1 MTHTAP
7 APAPGS
13 TSGPAA
19 ATVAAPMTSVPRADA
34 LTSGPPVTPRLV
46 DFSELADLVGI
57 ELGVSSWHEI
67 TQERIDAFAALT
79 GDEQWIHVDPARA
92 ASSPFGGTIAHGYL
106 TLTLST
112 AVIFEIARFTG
123 VASALNYGV
132 DGVRFR
138 APVPVGSR
146 VRGRVSVA
154 SVRRR
159 GKRFTELVLDLRF
172 ELDGTDD
179 VPCTAQVTT
188 LLSPV
193 AA

>member
-1 MTHTAP
+1 MTPT
-7 APAPGS
+7 
-13 TSGPAA
+13 
-19 ATVAAPMTSVPRADA
+19 AAPPTTPPNAALPGVPRADA
-34 LTSGPPVTPRLV
+34 LTAGPPVTPRVV
-46 DFSELADLVGI
+46 DFSELGDLVGT

-67 TQERIDAFAALT
+67 TQARIDAFAALT

-92 ASSPFGGTIAHGYL
+92 ATTPFGGTIAHGYL

-112 AVIFEIARFTG
+112 AVIFEIAEFTG

-132 DGVRFR
+132 DAVRFR

-172 ELDGTDD
+172 ELDGSDD
-179 VPCTAQVTT
+179 VPCTATVTT
-188 LLSPV
+188 LLSPLDP
-193 AA
+193 